1 MVNLLAMYN
10 GRGLFSSNDCGLAAG
25 TCHLAKYQ
33 VRIDIRMPL
42 LDVIP
47 VLVGATPIGATI
59 ITRTGIMLCSVMTI
73 NALRLC
79 ISFAAG
85 FAQVWAFEHFTH
97 DSRLPRRPQ
106 RRLDALISRSPGLIG
121 LASRSSFHKV

>member
-1 MVNLLAMYN
+1 MLNPSAVFN
-10 GRGLFSSNDCGLAAG
+10 GRGLFSSTDCGLAAG

-33 VRIDIRMPL
+33 VGIDIRMPL

-59 ITRTGIMLCSVMTI
+59 ITRTGIVLRSVMSI

-85 FAQVWAFEHFTH
+85 FARVWAFEHFTH
-97 DSRLPRRPQ
+97 DIRLPRRPQ
-106 RRLDALISRSPGLIG
+106 RRLEALISRSPGLIG
-121 LASRSSFHKV
+121 LVSCSSFHKA